1 MKRSKKDKANKKAEK
16 KAAQM
21 KGAKANHSTPKEIR
35 SILEKTWPT
44 KGSA

>member
-1 MKRSKKDKANKKAEK
+1 MKRSKKDKASKKAEK
-16 KAAQM
+16 IAAQK